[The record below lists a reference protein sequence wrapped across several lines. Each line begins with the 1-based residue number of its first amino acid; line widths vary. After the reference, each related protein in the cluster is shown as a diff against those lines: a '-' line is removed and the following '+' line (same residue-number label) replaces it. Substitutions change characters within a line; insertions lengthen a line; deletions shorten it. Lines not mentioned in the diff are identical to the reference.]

1 MKKVIRNVSEL
12 TISKESLS
20 SMPYANRVMM
30 VSPAYFNVENPI
42 NAHMRQSDGS
52 LHKLDKNLAVEQWY
66 NLKATYEK
74 LGFNVFVVDP
84 VDELPDMVFCANQS
98 FPYLDSCGNF
108 NAVLSNMF
116 NDTRNEEV
124 SYINSFLIGQGY
136 ETHRIASRTLGYY
149 FESMGDALWLPG
161 YRFILGGYGFR
172 TDKRIY
178 QFLSETTNAPIA
190 IFELKH
196 PKFYHLDTCL
206 SILDDKTALACK
218 DAFTNEGWQ
227 LLNKI
232 FPKVVEVPLHEADSP
247 GFACNAHCPDR
258 RHVIIQKNCVQTNS
272 NLKAAGFIPVEVDT
286 SEFIKSGGS
295 VFCMKL
301 MFF

>member
-12 TISKESLS
+12 TISKESLAV
-20 SMPYANRVMM
+20 MPYANKVMM
-30 VSPAYFNVENPI
+30 VSPAYFNVDNPI
-42 NAHMRQSDGS
+42 NAHMRQADGS
-52 LHKLDKNLAVEQWY
+52 LHNLDKNLAIEQW
-66 NLKATYEK
+66 NQLKIIYEK
-74 LGFNVFVVDP
+74 LGFNVYVVDP
-84 VDELPDMVFCANQS
+84 VEDLPDMVFCANQS
-98 FPYLDSCGNF
+98 FPYLDACGNY
-108 NAVLSNMF
+108 NAVLSNMH
-116 NDTRNEEV
+116 NDVRNEEV

-136 ETHRIASRTLGYY
+136 NTHRVASRTLGYY

-178 QFLSETTNAPIA
+178 QILSETTNAPIA

-206 SILDDKTALACK
+206 SILDAHTALACK
-218 DAFTNEGWQ
+218 DAFTDEGWL
-227 LLNKI
+227 LLNQIFTKI
-232 FPKVVEVPLHEADSP
+232 IEVPLAEADAP

-258 RHVIIQKNCVQTNS
+258 KHVIIQQDCLVTNS
-272 NLKAAGFIPVEVDT
+272 LLKEAGYIPISTNT

>member
-20 SMPYANRVMM
+20 SMPFANRVMM
-30 VSPAYFNVENPI
+30 VSPAFFNVENPI

-52 LHKLDKNLAVEQWY
+52 LHKLDKNLAVEQWK
-66 NLKATYEK
+66 NLKTTYEK

-136 ETHRIASRTLGYY
+136 QTHRIASRTLGYY

-218 DAFTNEGWQ
+218 DAFTDDGWQ

-232 FPKVVEVPLHEADSP
+232 FPKIIHVPLQEADSP

-258 RHVIIQKNCVQTNS
+258 KHVIIQKNCEQTNS
-272 NLKAAGFIPVEVDT
+272 NLIAAGFIPVEVDT

>member
-30 VSPAYFNVENPI
+30 VSPAFFNVENPI

-52 LHKLDKNLAVEQWY
+52 LHKLDKNLAVEQWK

-136 ETHRIASRTLGYY
+136 QTHRIASRTLGYY

-161 YRFILGGYGFR
+161 FRFILGGYGFR

-178 QFLSETTNAPIA
+178 QFLSETTNSPIA

-218 DAFTNEGWQ
+218 DAFTDDGWQ

-232 FPKVVEVPLHEADSP
+232 FPKIIHVPLHEADSP

-258 RHVIIQKNCVQTNS
+258 KHVIIQKNCKQTNS
-272 NLKAAGFIPVEVDT
+272 NLIEAGFIPVEVDT